1 MRPRQLNTSKGGRMM
16 SAIETMNER
25 ARRRGRE
32 YPSTQVEFPGTVKV
46 TEVGSGLA
54 HYMGDAEGFA
64 AISGL
69 IRACRPGRRSE
80 N

>member
-1 MRPRQLNTSKGGRMM
+1 MRPRQLNTSKGGVM
-16 SAIETMNER
+16 SAIETMNDR

-32 YPSTQVEFPGTVKV
+32 YPSTQVEFQGIVKV
-46 TEVGSGLA
+46 TEVGSGMA

-64 AISGL
+64 AISGF